1 MPQNS
6 FRNSCI
12 SGLFWYFS
20 MAAFGLVWNSVTACI
35 KRGSPRRL
43 LKVSF
48 FWTFSSKSSFTQSAK
63 DYKAEKTNCKG
74 RRVVIERLCH
84 LFRVFHCCCLFV
96 KRSRTKKHSLHSHTH
111 THLKA
116 KAQAQEDLPKSSS
129 AAFFLIVYTLFDLLT
144 PRSSVSPAYTL
155 YLYLAKILLWI
166 PWLAALHP
174 VSNQSPFPA
183 SWA

>member
-1 MPQNS
+1 MKLEFIFYLRDLSSKLSLLYCSLYHDVPKMPQNS

-48 FWTFSSKSSFTQSAK
+48 FWTFSSKSSVTQSAK

-84 LFRVFHCCCLFV
+84 LFWGFCCCCLFV
-96 KRSRTKKHSLHSHTH
+96 C
-111 THLKA
+111 
-116 KAQAQEDLPKSSS
+116 
-129 AAFFLIVYTLFDLLT
+129 
-144 PRSSVSPAYTL
+144 
-155 YLYLAKILLWI
+155 
-166 PWLAALHP
+166 
-174 VSNQSPFPA
+174 
-183 SWA
+183 